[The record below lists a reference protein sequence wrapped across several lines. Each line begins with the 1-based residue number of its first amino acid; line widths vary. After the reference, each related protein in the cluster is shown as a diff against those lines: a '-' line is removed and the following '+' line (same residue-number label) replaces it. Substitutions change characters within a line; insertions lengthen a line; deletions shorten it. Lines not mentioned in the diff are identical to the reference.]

1 MLKLIK
7 LEWIKG
13 NVGRLIRYVVIM
25 TAALLVF
32 LIATAGERAGADA
45 ASAGI
50 YERSII
56 NAAVEVYTNMTY
68 IVFTGVLMGSF
79 IVAEFERGTI
89 SLMFSYPI
97 KRQDILLSKIF
108 SVWIFN
114 VVALMIS
121 KIFIYVV
128 LFTLKSFINISA
140 QDIPFGALRFWL
152 DMFLSSVVMI
162 SISYIALPI
171 GLKMESSKTTVI
183 ATMLIAVFSHVS
195 FGEYTLIGNI
205 PFYIGLLLIS
215 AVSVFLTLFRLETK
229 DMS

>member
-1 MLKLIK
+1 MMKLIK

-13 NVGRLIRYVVIM
+13 NVIRLIRYVVIM
-25 TAALLVF
+25 TVALLAF
-32 LIATAGERAGADA
+32 LIVTAGEHAGADA
-45 ASAGI
+45 ASAGV

-56 NAAVEVYTNMTY
+56 NAAVEIYTNMVY

-97 KRQDILLSKIF
+97 KRQNILLSKIF

-114 VVALMIS
+114 VVALVTS
-121 KIFIYVV
+121 KIFIFVV
-128 LFTLKSFINISA
+128 LFALKSFINISA
-140 QDIPFGALRFWL
+140 QDIQFGSLMFWL
-152 DMFLSSVVMI
+152 DMFLSSIVMI

-183 ATMLIAVFSHVS
+183 ATMLIACFSHGS
-195 FGEYTLIGNI
+195 NRALMGNI
-205 PFYIGLLLIS
+205 HFCITLLLIV
-215 AVSVFLTLFRLETK
+215 AISVFLTLFRLETK
-229 DMS
+229 DVT

>member
-56 NAAVEVYTNMTY
+56 NAAVEIYTNMTY

-79 IVAEFERGTI
+79 VVAEFERGTI

-97 KRQDILLSKIF
+97 KRRNILLSKIF

-121 KIFIYVV
+121 KIFIYAV
-128 LFTLKSFINISA
+128 LFALKSFIKISA
-140 QDIPFGALRFWL
+140 QDIPFGSLMFWL
-152 DMFLSSVVMI
+152 DMFLSSIVMI

-183 ATMLIAVFSHVS
+183 VTMLIACFSQGS
-195 FGEYTLIGNI
+195 IGEYTLIGNI
-205 PFYIGLLLIS
+205 PFYITLLLIS
-215 AVSVFLTLFRLETK
+215 AASVFLTLYRLETR
-229 DMS
+229 DVS